1 VSDAFT
7 QNATIT
13 VTVQGGTG
21 PYFYQL
27 DNGLEQVST
36 VFTNVNGGEH
46 TITVTDEQGC
56 TSESQKITIIDY
68 PKYFT
73 PNGDGY
79 NDRWNIGG
87 LTNTNIDIYDRYG
100 KLIKQINTSSLGWD
114 GTFNGQLLPATDY
127 WFTIEYIEPNTNTT
141 KIFKSH
147 FSLKR

>member
-1 VSDAFT
+1 M
-7 QNATIT
+7 
-13 VTVQGGTG
+13 G
-21 PYFYQL
+21 
-27 DNGLEQVST
+27 
-36 VFTNVNGGEH
+36 
-46 TITVTDEQGC
+46 
-56 TSESQKITIIDY
+56 KITIIDY

-79 NDRWNIGG
+79 NDKWNIGG

-100 KLIKQINTSSLGWD
+100 KLIKQINTSNPGWD

-127 WFTIEYIEPNTNTT
+127 WFTIEYIEPNTNNT